1 MGRVVEQIVRHG
13 AGDVVFYFPVKLAVI
28 VIDASRMDIGIV
40 DADLSGLL
48 DVLTVIT
55 EAYLVVIHEIDKRY
69 RGSCPAPCIRPGR
82 GLC

>member
-1 MGRVVEQIVRHG
+1 M
-13 AGDVVFYFPVKLAVI
+13 KLAVI

-55 EAYLVVIHEIDKRY
+55 EAYLFVIHEIDKRY

-82 GLC
+82 GLFLLSYTYT